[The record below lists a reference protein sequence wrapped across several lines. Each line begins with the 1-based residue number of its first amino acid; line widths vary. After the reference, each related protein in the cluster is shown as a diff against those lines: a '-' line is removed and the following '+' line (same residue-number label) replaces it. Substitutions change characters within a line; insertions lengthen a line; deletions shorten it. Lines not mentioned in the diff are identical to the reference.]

1 MTVIHPRYGEDS
13 AAAPASHAPAARVV
27 SHQKMSRLGAEL
39 PAPHFIAQSRPY
51 GGGQLEQGSIATL
64 KKTVLKSVHCN
75 GCHGQV
81 TPWWWW

>member
-1 MTVIHPRYGEDS
+1 MTVIHPRYGEDGAS
-13 AAAPASHAPAARVV
+13 APASHAPAGRVV

-64 KKTVLKSVHCN
+64 EKTVLKIVHCY